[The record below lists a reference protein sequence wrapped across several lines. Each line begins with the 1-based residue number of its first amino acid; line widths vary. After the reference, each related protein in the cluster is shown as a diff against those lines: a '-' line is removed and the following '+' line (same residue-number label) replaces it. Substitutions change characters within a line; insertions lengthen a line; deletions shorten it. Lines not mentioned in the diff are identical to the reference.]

1 MAAKLESSGFPLWTG
16 SFNESSS
23 SRTKMLSTC
32 CVVNTTYPLKASGGS
47 TEVKVTTPSSDPDL
61 RIIEIEMMVR
71 TQKGVDR

>member
-1 MAAKLESSGFPLWTG
+1 
-16 SFNESSS
+16 
-23 SRTKMLSTC
+23 MLSTC

-61 RIIEIEMMVR
+61 RVIEIEMMVR